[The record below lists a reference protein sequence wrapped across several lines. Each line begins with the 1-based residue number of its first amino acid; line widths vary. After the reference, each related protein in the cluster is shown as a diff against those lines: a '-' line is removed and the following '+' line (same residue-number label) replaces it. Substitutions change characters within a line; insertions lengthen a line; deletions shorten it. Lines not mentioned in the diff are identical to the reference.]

1 MSDMSTSDIEPA
13 ELLPLTPASFH
24 ILLVLAAGPAHGY
37 AIMLE
42 VGRLTG
48 GTAQL
53 GSGTL
58 YRTLQKL
65 LDDRLIE
72 ATEDAGDAA
81 DERRV
86 PYRMT
91 SRGLAVARAEAQ
103 RLALLVKIAQRRRL
117 LGPPAGARRGAQ
129 L

>member
-1 MSDMSTSDIEPA
+1 MSGIDTA

-37 AIMLE
+37 AIMQE
-42 VGRLTG
+42 VTRMTEGVS
-48 GTAQL
+48 QL

-58 YRTLQKL
+58 YRTIQKL
-65 LDDRLIE
+65 VEDDLIHPMS
-72 ATEDAGDAA
+72 ADHD

-91 SRGLAVARAEAQ
+91 KRGDAVARAEAA
-103 RLALLVKIAQRRRL
+103 RLAVLLRVAEKRRL
-117 LGPPAGARRGAQ
+117 ISLKPAGRAARGAHA
-129 L
+129 

>member
-1 MSDMSTSDIEPA
+1 MSTSDIDPA

-42 VGRLTG
+42 VARMTG
-48 GTAQL
+48 GAAQL

-58 YRTLQKL
+58 YRTIQKL

-72 ATEDAGDAA
+72 AVSPGGDDA

-86 PYRMT
+86 PYRLT
-91 SRGLAVARAEAQ
+91 RHGLAVARAEAQ
-103 RLALLVKIAQRRRL
+103 RMAVLVKIAQRRL
-117 LGPPAGARRGAQ
+117 LAPVAGSRRGAQ
-129 L
+129 P